1 MHIVKCKICKETISN
16 HKLLIKKYPSYHCKP
31 VNSSGNIGSKIA
43 LIGLA
48 PGLHGA
54 NKTGVPFTSD
64 FSGEIIR
71 KILDKLCLQDIF
83 ITNAVRCYPKNNKPS
98 SIMINNC
105 QKHTKRE
112 FKSLSNLKVVIS
124 LGTTAYYQ
132 ILKLYNIS
140 RKNHNFYHGK
150 ITNLDTRTCLI
161 ASYHCSKLNF
171 NTHKINL
178 VMLEKIFYKAK
189 EVACCE

>member
-54 NKTGVPFTSD
+54 NKTGIPFTSD

-71 KILDKLCLQDIF
+71 KILKRLSLQNIF
-83 ITNAVRCYPKNNKPS
+83 ISNVVRCYPKNNRPS

-105 QKHTKRE
+105 HKHTTRE
-112 FKSLSNLKVVIS
+112 LESLSNLKVVIS
-124 LGTTAYYQ
+124 LGTIAYYQ
-132 ILKLYNIS
+132 MLKLNNLS
-140 RKNHNFYHGK
+140 HKNHKFYHGK
-150 ITNLDTRTCLI
+150 ITTLNTRITLI

-178 VMLEKIFYKAK
+178 AMLEKIFYKAK
-189 EVACCE
+189 EVAYCE